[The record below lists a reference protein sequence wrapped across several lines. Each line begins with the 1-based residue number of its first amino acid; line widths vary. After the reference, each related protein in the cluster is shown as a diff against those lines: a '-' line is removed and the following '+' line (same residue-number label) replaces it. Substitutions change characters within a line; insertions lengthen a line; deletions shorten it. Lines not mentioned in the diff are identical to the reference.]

1 MFDNNSNRN
10 YILEHDRVYT
20 DNPNNNNLYYRESE
34 AHVRIIQAQEHLR
47 DNCGPANLIYTTVHH
62 PLCYCE
68 EH

>member
-34 AHVRIIQAQEHLR
+34 THVRITQA
-47 DNCGPANLIYTTVHH
+47 
-62 PLCYCE
+62 
-68 EH
+68 